1 MMAPSD
7 PKATARIEAFN
18 TVVSYLIGQYLE
30 KHGKHFISATA
41 EDKLNK
47 ELAGKLCT
55 PSDPPEAGNGVVI
68 RQKWIADL
76 RVNQPIKYRH
86 AHSVFVRMNA
96 VLKSNGFK
104 EMPESALVI
113 C

>member
-18 TVVSYLIGQYLE
+18 AVVSYLLGNYLE
-30 KHGKHFISATA
+30 KNGKHFISATA

-47 ELAGKLCT
+47 ELASKLSI
-55 PSDPPEAGNGVVI
+55 PSDPPEEGNGVII
-68 RQKWIADL
+68 RPKWIADL
-76 RVNQPIKYRH
+76 RVSQPIKYRN

-96 VLKSNGFK
+96 VLKDNGLK
-104 EMPESALVI
+104 EMPESALVLA
-113 C
+113 